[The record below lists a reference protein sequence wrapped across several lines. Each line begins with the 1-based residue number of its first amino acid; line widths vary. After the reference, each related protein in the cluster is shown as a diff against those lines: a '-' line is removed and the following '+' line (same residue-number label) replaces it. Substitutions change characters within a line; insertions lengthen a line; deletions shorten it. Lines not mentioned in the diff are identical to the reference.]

1 MTYDEFVS
9 EYNRLVKL
17 LLLPGSE
24 GISEKLGKLVDEYP
38 DYEKDLD
45 EENDKNKISAGCF
58 YDIMTGTFG

>member
-45 EENDKNKISAGCF
+45 EENDKNKIPAGFF
-58 YDIMTGTFG
+58 YDVMTGTFG